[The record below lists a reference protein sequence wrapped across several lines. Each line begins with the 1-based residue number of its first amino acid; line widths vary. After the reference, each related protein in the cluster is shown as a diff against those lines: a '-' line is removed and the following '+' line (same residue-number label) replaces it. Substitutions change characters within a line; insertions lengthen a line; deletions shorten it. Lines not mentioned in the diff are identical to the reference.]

1 MTSNASSLNEDILSI
16 AARPIRVERAD
27 TPHQPHCVVL
37 PALTS
42 EPSPPRPPVR
52 IFLGTEKAQI
62 RAQRVF
68 FYSVER
74 VRDPAREY
82 RIYLMKDIAGFDRSQ
97 WRTGFTN
104 YRFAIPDFAGRE
116 GRAIYNDVDQI
127 YFTDPAQLFDLPMA
141 DHGYLAISPRDTSVM
156 VMDCARM
163 AQWWNLEQ
171 ARHAD
176 KKALTH
182 TPAEQPGLWGE
193 LDGHWNARDEE
204 YEHGRTHVLHYTALH
219 QQPWQPTP
227 RVYSYHP
234 NALGDLWH
242 SLEREADAHNY
253 GPFSRQTPS
262 PWFDQALRALE
273 TRPDTDTPITSSL
286 QAATLASECRVTSLL
301 WCRPA
306 RQAAMPAPLNI
317 EATQVWPPERDA
329 PEDSVFDGAAVT
341 GVLEH
346 LPAEDIPWFMAELA
360 QRARYML
367 YVGVRLPDTRRVDD
381 LPFYRTHWWREQLRR
396 ISRAHPDLVWHLD
409 IQREG
414 TSERECV
421 QSGLTGARDGHGR
434 VPRVWLLLGQHHG
447 DNAQLRLLAQRL
459 GWPSEEKRLSFK
471 PSAPRP
477 ALFSSPSLASV
488 DLANSD
494 RLEPPWPD
502 MILSAGRRSVSAA
515 RWVKQQSGGRTQLIC
530 LGRPR
535 APLDWFDLIITTP
548 QYGLPARD
556 NIVHNML
563 PLNANDNAALE
574 ETAAQWKGRFDDL
587 PRPHIGVLIGGA
599 TTTQQFDAEV
609 ARSMAEAACR
619 LARARGGSLLIATGP
634 RTAPDVA
641 EAFFAGIEVP
651 SYCYAWH
658 SDNGADNPYRAY
670 LALCDE
676 FIVSGDSVS
685 MQAEA
690 IRTGRPVHVFPL
702 ATPAKSRSRL
712 GHRLEAFMHGRT
724 RETGTRGTHRQQD
737 WKGRLYD
744 RAFCLG
750 LISAP
755 RNAERLHNVLAMR
768 NLVEDVRNG
777 SSDASKSTAPRRQR
791 IAVSDE
797 VSATVERIR
806 ERAGEHYW
814 RERVSAKGHAS
825 DR

>member
-1 MTSNASSLNEDILSI
+1 
-16 AARPIRVERAD
+16 
-27 TPHQPHCVVL
+27 
-37 PALTS
+37 
-42 EPSPPRPPVR
+42 
-52 IFLGTEKAQI
+52 
-62 RAQRVF
+62 
-68 FYSVER
+68 
-74 VRDPAREY
+74 
-82 RIYLMKDIAGFDRSQ
+82 MKDIVGFDQSK

-127 YFTDPAQLFDLPMA
+127 YFTDPAELFDLPMD
-141 DHGYLAISPRDTSVM
+141 DHGYLAISAKDTSVM

-176 KKALTH
+176 KKALTN

-242 SLEREADAHNY
+242 RLEQEADTLNY
-253 GPFSRQTPS
+253 GPFSRHSPS
-262 PWFDQALRALE
+262 PWFEQSLHTLGTLGDANEALSSSPRAAL
-273 TRPDTDTPITSSL
+273 
-286 QAATLASECRVTSLL
+286 LASECNTSSLL

-306 RQAAMPAPLNI
+306 RQITASSPLSI
-317 EATQVWPPERDA
+317 EASQTWHPERDA
-329 PEDSVFDGAAVT
+329 PDDSIFDGVAVT
-341 GVLEH
+341 GVFEH
-346 LPAEDIPWFMAELA
+346 LPAEDVHWFGEEVA
-360 QRARYML
+360 QRARRLL
-367 YVGVRLPDTRRVDD
+367 YIGLQLPDPRRVDD

-414 TSERECV
+414 ISELECS
-421 QSGLTGARDGHGR
+421 QSGLTGARGGNGR
-434 VPRVWLLLGQHHG
+434 EPRVWQLLGKHQG
-447 DNAQLRLLAQRL
+447 DNAQLQLLAQRL

-471 PSAPRP
+471 QVTRKPS
-477 ALFSSPSLASV
+477 LFDKPSLANV
-488 DLANSD
+488 DQARSD
-494 RLEPPWPD
+494 RLQPPWPD
-502 MILSAGRRSVSAA
+502 LILSTGWRSVNAA
-515 RWVKQQSGGRTQLIC
+515 RWIKQQSGGRTQLIV

-535 APLDWFDLIITTP
+535 SPLNWFDLVITTP

-556 NIVHNML
+556 NIVHNIL
-563 PLNANDNAALE
+563 PLNTPDPAALE
-574 ETAAQWKGRFDDL
+574 QAAAHWQGSFDGL

-599 TTTQQFDAEV
+599 TTTQHFDDAT
-609 ARSMAEAACR
+609 ARAMAEAACR
-619 LARARGGSLLIATGP
+619 LARARGGSLMITTSP
-634 RTAPDVA
+634 RTTPCAAD
-641 EAFFAGIEVP
+641 AFFASINVP
-651 SYCYAWH
+651 CHRYAWH
-658 SDNGADNPYRAY
+658 SDNGATNPYRAY

-690 IRTGRPVHVFPL
+690 IRTGKPVHAFTL
-702 ATPAKSRSRL
+702 DMSTKSWHRL
-712 GHRLEAFMHGRT
+712 GQRLEAFMHGRT
-724 RETGTRGTHRQQD
+724 QATGNRGTHRQQD

-750 LISAP
+750 LVSAT
-755 RNAERLHNVLAMR
+755 RNVERLHNVLAMR
-768 NLVEDVRNG
+768 NLVEDARNV
-777 SSDASKSTAPRRQR
+777 SSETPNTTAPRCQR

-797 VSATVERIR
+797 VSATVEKIR

-814 RERVSAKGHAS
+814 QER
-825 DR
+825 R